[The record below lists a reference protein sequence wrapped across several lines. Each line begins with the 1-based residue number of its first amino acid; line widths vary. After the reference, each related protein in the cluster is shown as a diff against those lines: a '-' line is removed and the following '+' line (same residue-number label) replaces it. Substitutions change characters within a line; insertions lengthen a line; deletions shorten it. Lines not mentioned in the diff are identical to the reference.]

1 MKVIPRRTYKFLPY
15 RFRLAQSLE
24 NHVAYAPPK
33 VVQVEVTNLCNLRC
47 VMCDRWKWAEEDSGA
62 SDVLGT
68 RVLFNLFDEFANI
81 GVERVLLT
89 GGEPLI
95 RRDFG
100 ALIGRISD
108 LRMSTTIFTNGTLMD
123 RERAWTLAAASAVV
137 CFSVDGLAEAHDKI
151 RGVPGTFDKAF
162 KGIQNLIQA
171 RREGHFRGSVTIS
184 FTVQKSN
191 IDDVVPMLSVANEV
205 GVDAVTYNLVH
216 GKPGMA
222 PDERDLER
230 LKKDLG
236 SLRGLAAYYKTSV
249 VVGEI
254 LQAFVKGEIPL
265 SDVKAGL
272 PSLGLFRNVPVP
284 CLAAYT
290 TSFIDGFGRVFPCCF
305 CYLDNFSFSEFEEER
320 RQFQMGSLLESSF
333 SKIWYGEDYDR
344 FRAGTDPVD
353 VDDLSLFCGQCHN
366 YFAFKRSLASNRF
379 SRKSRR
385 YNVKR

>member
-1 MKVIPRRTYKFLPY
+1 MKVIPRRAYRFLPY

-24 NHVAYAPPK
+24 NHVAYAPPR

-47 VMCDRWKWAEEDSGA
+47 VMCDRWKWAEEDRGA
-62 SDVLGT
+62 SDVLST
-68 RVLFNLFDEFANI
+68 SVLFNLFDEFASM

-95 RRDFG
+95 RGDFG
-100 ALIGRISD
+100 ALIRRISD
-108 LRMSTTIFTNGTLMD
+108 LKMSTTIFTNGTLMD
-123 RERAWTLAAASAVV
+123 REKARTLAAANAVV
-137 CFSVDGLAEAHDKI
+137 CFSVDGLAEAHNKI
-151 RGVPGTFDKAF
+151 RGVPETFDKALR
-162 KGIQNLIQA
+162 GIQNLVQA
-171 RREGHFRGSVTIS
+171 RRGGQFRGSVTIS

-216 GKPGMA
+216 GKPEMA
-222 PDERDLER
+222 PNAHDLER
-230 LKKDLG
+230 LRKDLG
-236 SLRGLAAYYKTSV
+236 TLMELAASSKTSV

-254 LQAFVKGEIPL
+254 LQAFVKEEIPL

-272 PSLGLFRNVPVP
+272 PSLGLFRSVPVP

-320 RQFQMGSLLESSF
+320 RRFQMGSVLETSF
-333 SKIWYGEDYDR
+333 SNIWYGEDYDR

-353 VDDLSLFCGQCHN
+353 ADDLSLFCGQCHN
-366 YFAFKRSLASNRF
+366 YFAFKKSLASNRF
-379 SRKSRR
+379 SRKPKR
-385 YNVKR
+385 YIVKR